1 MTNNNNVHLRIDAVW
16 PDILRCEDFR
26 IHRLYLPLVFGF
38 ILFASQSLTA
48 DKVVI
53 NEIMYRAPDDF
64 KQLEYV
70 ELWNTG
76 SESVN
81 IGGWRVKGIGL
92 DIATGFV
99 LRPDAFFVA
108 ARDAYL
114 FERIYSQRPD

>member
-1 MTNNNNVHLRIDAVW
+1 MITNNNVHFRADAACF
-16 PDILRCEDFR
+16 DILRHEDFR
-26 IHRLYLPLVFGF
+26 IHRLYLSLFIGF

-76 SESVN
+76 SEPVN
-81 IGGWRVKGIGL
+81 IGGWRVKG
-92 DIATGFV
+92 
-99 LRPDAFFVA
+99 
-108 ARDAYL
+108 
-114 FERIYSQRPD
+114 